1 MYIVDSDH
9 TQSAKD
15 YEDGAGSGFEDSRSG
30 RGVRDE
36 GLGKSVDHNVKIAG
50 SAKVDTELD
59 EKYGKEK
66 RERERIERTQKGAF
80 EKDID

>member
-1 MYIVDSDH
+1 M
-9 TQSAKD
+9 
-15 YEDGAGSGFEDSRSG
+15 
-30 RGVRDE
+30 
-36 GLGKSVDHNVKIAG
+36 KIAG